1 MVPSEGTKG
10 EGRRA
15 GALNAGNRQAKIM
28 GMWRESVTKNVDRRI
43 MIVRVMAL
51 VLVMLVLML
60 AAYLYGL
67 SRSPAG
73 ISEEDRESV
82 TLFVEA
88 LRAVQ
93 ENYVDQEAVD
103 PEEQTYGAIEGM
115 IDSLGDEGHTRFL
128 TPEEAEK
135 SREAVSSTYVGIGVR
150 LEEKDDEIVVKT
162 AMDGSPAEKTGI
174 QSGDVLVAVNGESV
188 TGEDFEEIGQKIRGT
203 EGTYVDLTVLRDEE
217 EREFIV
223 ERAELEVPVSS
234 WSMIPG
240 TDVAHLRLA
249 SFSENSAEKL
259 EETIA
264 EAQSAG
270 AERFVL
276 DLRDNPGGLV
286 EQAEEVLGLF
296 LPAESGVYIR
306 KDADGSEEE
315 TSVPEDNDPLDAP
328 LVVLANQGSSSSAE
342 IVAGA
347 LRDNDRAEVVGEP
360 TFGTGTVLSEYP
372 LSDGSAILL
381 GIAEWLT
388 PNGDS
393 IRGAGIEPDVE
404 VELEEGQEPNTPN
417 ETEGLTREEIF
428 EEDAQLERAFG
439 ILRQE

>member
-1 MVPSEGTKG
+1 
-10 EGRRA
+10 
-15 GALNAGNRQAKIM
+15 
-28 GMWRESVTKNVDRRI
+28 
-43 MIVRVMAL
+43 MAL

-93 ENYVDQEAVD
+93 EDYVDQEAVD

-128 TPEEAEK
+128 SPEEVEK

-162 AMDGSPAEKTGI
+162 SMDGSPAEITGI
-174 QSGDVLVAVNGESV
+174 RSGDVLVAVDGESV
-188 TGEDFEEIGQKIRGT
+188 TGEEFEEIGQRIRGI

-223 ERAELEVPVSS
+223 ERAELEMPVSS
-234 WSMIPG
+234 WGLIPG
-240 TDVAHLRLA
+240 TDVAHLRLS

-259 EETIA
+259 EGTIT

-286 EQAEEVLGLF
+286 EQAEEVAALF
-296 LPAESGVYIR
+296 LPSESGVYIR

-315 TSVPEDNDPLDAP
+315 TSVPEDNEPLDAP
-328 LVVLANQGSSSSAE
+328 LVVLVNEGSSSSAE

-347 LRDNDRAEVVGEP
+347 LRDNGRAQVIGDT

-381 GIAEWLT
+381 GVAEWLT

-393 IRGAGIEPDVE
+393 IRGSGIEPDVE

-428 EEDAQLERAFG
+428 EEDAQLERAFE

>member
-1 MVPSEGTKG
+1 
-10 EGRRA
+10 
-15 GALNAGNRQAKIM
+15 
-28 GMWRESVTKNVDRRI
+28 MWRENVTKKDRRVV
-43 MIVRVMAL
+43 IVRVMAL

-73 ISEEDRESV
+73 ITEEDRESV
-82 TLFVEA
+82 ALFVEA

-93 ENYVDQEAVD
+93 DDYFDQESVD
-103 PEEQTYGAIEGM
+103 PEEQTYGAIKGM

-128 TPEEAEK
+128 SPEEVEK

-150 LEEKDDEIVVKT
+150 LEEKEDEIVVK
-162 AMDGSPAEKTGI
+162 ASMDGSPAEETGI
-174 QSGDVLVAVNGESV
+174 QSGDILVAVDGESV
-188 TGEDFEEIGQKIRGT
+188 KGEEFEEIGQRIRGP
-203 EGTYVDLTVLRDEE
+203 EETYVDLTVLRDEE
-217 EREFIV
+217 EREFTV
-223 ERAELEVPVSS
+223 ERAELEMPVSS
-234 WSMIPG
+234 WGLIPG
-240 TDVAHLRLA
+240 TDVAHLRL
-249 SFSENSAEKL
+249 STFSENSAEKL
-259 EETIA
+259 DGELV

-270 AERFVL
+270 AERFLL

-286 EQAEEVLGLF
+286 EQAEEVAALF
-296 LPAESGVYIR
+296 LPAGSGVYIR

-315 TSVPEDNDPLDAP
+315 TTVPEDNEPLDAP
-328 LVVLANQGSSSSAE
+328 VVVLINEGSSSSAE

-347 LRDNDRAEVVGEP
+347 LRDNGRAQVVGE
-360 TFGTGTVLSEYP
+360 TSFGTGTVLSEYP

-381 GIAEWLT
+381 GVAEWLT

-404 VELEEGQEPNTPN
+404 VELEEDQEPNTPN

-428 EEDAQLERAFG
+428 EEDAQLERAFE

>member
-1 MVPSEGTKG
+1 
-10 EGRRA
+10 
-15 GALNAGNRQAKIM
+15 
-28 GMWRESVTKNVDRRI
+28 
-43 MIVRVMAL
+43 
-51 VLVMLVLML
+51 
-60 AAYLYGL
+60 
-67 SRSPAG
+67 
-73 ISEEDRESV
+73 
-82 TLFVEA
+82 
-88 LRAVQ
+88 
-93 ENYVDQEAVD
+93 
-103 PEEQTYGAIEGM
+103 M

-174 QSGDVLVAVNGESV
+174 QSGDVLVAVDGESV

-240 TDVAHLRLA
+240 TDVAHLRLS

-259 EETIA
+259 EGTIA
-264 EAQSAG
+264 EARSAG

-286 EQAEEVLGLF
+286 EQAEEVATLF
-296 LPAESGVYIR
+296 LPAKSGVYIR

-315 TSVPEDNDPLDAP
+315 TSVSEYNEPLDIP
-328 LVVLANQGSSSSAE
+328 LVVLVNEGSSSSAE

-347 LRDNDRAEVVGEP
+347 LRDNDRAEVVGET

-381 GIAEWLT
+381 GVAEWLT

-393 IRGAGIEPDVE
+393 IRGSGIEPDVE

>member
-1 MVPSEGTKG
+1 M
-10 EGRRA
+10 R
-15 GALNAGNRQAKIM
+15 
-28 GMWRESVTKNVDRRI
+28 MWRENVTKVDRRGV
-43 MIVRVMAL
+43 IVRVMAL

-60 AAYLYGL
+60 VAYLYGL

-82 TLFVEA
+82 ALFVEA

-93 ENYVDQEAVD
+93 DDYVDQEAVD
-103 PEEQTYGAIEGM
+103 PEEQTYGAIKGM

-128 TPEEAEK
+128 SPEEVER

-150 LEEKDDEIVVKT
+150 LEEKDDEIVVK
-162 AMDGSPAEKTGI
+162 ASMDGSPAEETGI
-174 QSGDVLVAVNGESV
+174 QSGDVLVAVDGESV
-188 TGEDFEEIGQKIRGT
+188 TGEEFEEIGQRIRGP
-203 EGTYVDLTVLRDEE
+203 EETYVDLTVLRDEE

-234 WSMIPG
+234 WRLIPG
-240 TDVAHLRLA
+240 TDVAHLRLS

-259 EETIA
+259 EGSIA

-286 EQAEEVLGLF
+286 EQAEEVGSLF
-296 LPAESGVYIR
+296 LPAGSGVYIR
-306 KDADGSEEE
+306 KDADGSQEE
-315 TSVPEDNDPLDAP
+315 TTVSEDNEPLDAP
-328 LVVLANQGSSSSAE
+328 LVVLVNEGSSSSAE

-347 LRDNDRAEVVGEP
+347 LRDNGRAQVVGET

-381 GIAEWLT
+381 GVAEWLT

-404 VELEEGQEPNTPN
+404 VELEEDQEPNTPN

-428 EEDAQLERAFG
+428 EEDTQLERAFE
-439 ILRQE
+439 ILQQE

>member
-1 MVPSEGTKG
+1 M
-10 EGRRA
+10 R
-15 GALNAGNRQAKIM
+15 
-28 GMWRESVTKNVDRRI
+28 MWRENVTKVDRRLV
-43 MIVRVMAL
+43 IVRVMAL

-93 ENYVDQEAVD
+93 DNYVDQETVD

-162 AMDGSPAEKTGI
+162 SMDGSPAEKTGI
-174 QSGDVLVAVNGESV
+174 QSGDVLVAVDGESV
-188 TGEDFEEIGQKIRGT
+188 TGEEFEEIGQKIRGAA
-203 EGTYVDLTVLRDEE
+203 GTYVDLTVLRDEE

-223 ERAELEVPVSS
+223 ERAELEMPVSS
-234 WSMIPG
+234 WNLIPG
-240 TDVAHLRLA
+240 TGVAHIRLS

-259 EETIA
+259 EGTIA
-264 EAQSAG
+264 EAQSAR

-286 EQAEEVLGLF
+286 EQAQEVSALF

-306 KDADGSEEE
+306 RGADGSEEE
-315 TSVPEDNDPLDAP
+315 TSVPEGNEPLDAP
-328 LVVLANQGSSSSAE
+328 LVVLVNEGSSSSAE

-347 LRDNDRAEVVGEP
+347 LRDNGRAQVVGET
-360 TFGTGTVLSEYP
+360 TFGTGTVLGEYP

-381 GIAEWLT
+381 GVAEWLT

-393 IRGAGIEPDVE
+393 IRGSGIEPDVE
-404 VELEEGQEPNTPN
+404 VELEEGQEPNAPS

-428 EEDAQLERAFG
+428 EDDAQLERAFE
-439 ILRQE
+439 ILRQ

>member
-1 MVPSEGTKG
+1 M
-10 EGRRA
+10 R
-15 GALNAGNRQAKIM
+15 
-28 GMWRESVTKNVDRRI
+28 MWRNNVTKMDGRVV
-43 MIVRVMAL
+43 IVRVMAL

-73 ISEEDRESV
+73 ITEEDRESV
-82 TLFVEA
+82 ALFVEA

-93 ENYVDQEAVD
+93 DDYVDQEAVD
-103 PEEQTYGAIEGM
+103 PEEQTYGAIKGM

-128 TPEEAEK
+128 SPEEVEK

-150 LEEKDDEIVVKT
+150 LEEKDDEIVVK
-162 AMDGSPAEKTGI
+162 ASMDGSPAEETGI
-174 QSGDVLVAVNGESV
+174 QSGDVLVAVDGESIK
-188 TGEDFEEIGQKIRGT
+188 GEEFEEIGQKIRGP
-203 EGTYVDLTVLRDEE
+203 EETYVDLTVLRDEE

-223 ERAELEVPVSS
+223 ERAELEMPVSS
-234 WSMIPG
+234 WSLIPD
-240 TDVAHLRLA
+240 TDMAHLRLS

-259 EETIA
+259 EGEII

-286 EQAEEVLGLF
+286 EQAEEVAALF
-296 LPAESGVYIR
+296 LPAGSGVYIR

-315 TSVPEDNDPLDAP
+315 TSVPEDNEPLDAP
-328 LVVLANQGSSSSAE
+328 LVVLVNEGSSSSAE

-347 LRDNDRAEVVGEP
+347 LRDNGRAQVVGE
-360 TFGTGTVLSEYP
+360 TSFGTGTVLSEYP
-372 LSDGSAILL
+372 LSDGSALLL
-381 GIAEWLT
+381 GVAEWLT

-404 VELEEGQEPNTPN
+404 VELEEDQEPNTPN

-428 EEDAQLERAFG
+428 EEDAQLERAFE

>member
-1 MVPSEGTKG
+1 
-10 EGRRA
+10 
-15 GALNAGNRQAKIM
+15 
-28 GMWRESVTKNVDRRI
+28 MWRENVTKVNRRVVI
-43 MIVRVMAL
+43 LRVMAL

-93 ENYVDQEAVD
+93 EDYVDQEAVD
-103 PEEQTYGAIEGM
+103 PEEQTYGAIEGI

-128 TPEEAEK
+128 SPEEVEK

-162 AMDGSPAEKTGI
+162 SMDDSPAEKTGI
-174 QSGDVLVAVNGESV
+174 RSGDVLVAVDGESV
-188 TGEDFEEIGQKIRGT
+188 TGEEFEEIGQRIRGI

-223 ERAELEVPVSS
+223 ERAELEMPVSS
-234 WSMIPG
+234 WSLIPG
-240 TDVAHLRLA
+240 TDVAHLRLS

-259 EETIA
+259 EGTIT

-286 EQAEEVLGLF
+286 EQAEEVAALF
-296 LPAESGVYIR
+296 LPVESGVYIR

-315 TSVPEDNDPLDAP
+315 TSVPEDNEPLDAP
-328 LVVLANQGSSSSAE
+328 LVVLVNEGSSSSAE

-347 LRDNDRAEVVGEP
+347 LRDNGRAQVIGDT

-381 GIAEWLT
+381 GVAEWLT

-393 IRGAGIEPDVE
+393 IRGSGIEPDVE

-428 EEDAQLERAFG
+428 EEDAQLERAFE

>member
-1 MVPSEGTKG
+1 
-10 EGRRA
+10 
-15 GALNAGNRQAKIM
+15 
-28 GMWRESVTKNVDRRI
+28 MWRESVTKNVDRRV

-82 TLFVEA
+82 TIFVEA

-174 QSGDVLVAVNGESV
+174 QSGDVLVAVDGESV

-240 TDVAHLRLA
+240 TDVAHLRLS

-270 AERFVL
+270 VERFVL

-286 EQAEEVLGLF
+286 EQAEEVSGLF
-296 LPAESGVYIR
+296 LPAESGIYIR

-328 LVVLANQGSSSSAE
+328 LVVLVNEGSSSSAE

-347 LRDNDRAEVVGEP
+347 LRDNDRAEVVGET

-381 GIAEWLT
+381 GVAEWLT

-393 IRGAGIEPDVE
+393 IRGSGIEPDVE
-404 VELEEGQEPNTPN
+404 VELEEGQEPSTPN

-439 ILRQE
+439 IL

>member
-1 MVPSEGTKG
+1 
-10 EGRRA
+10 
-15 GALNAGNRQAKIM
+15 
-28 GMWRESVTKNVDRRI
+28 MWRESVTKNVDRRV

-315 TSVPEDNDPLDAP
+315 TSVPENNDPLDAP
-328 LVVLANQGSSSSAE
+328 LVVLVNEGSSSSAE

-347 LRDNDRAEVVGEP
+347 LRDNDRAEVVGET

-381 GIAEWLT
+381 GVAEWLT

-393 IRGAGIEPDVE
+393 IRGSGIEPDVE

>member
-1 MVPSEGTKG
+1 M
-10 EGRRA
+10 R
-15 GALNAGNRQAKIM
+15 
-28 GMWRESVTKNVDRRI
+28 MWRENVTKMDRRVV
-43 MIVRVMAL
+43 IVRVMAL

-73 ISEEDRESV
+73 ITEEDRESV

-93 ENYVDQEAVD
+93 DDYVDQEAVD
-103 PEEQTYGAIEGM
+103 PEEQTYGAIKGM

-128 TPEEAEK
+128 SPEEVEK

-150 LEEKDDEIVVKT
+150 LEEKDDEIVVK
-162 AMDGSPAEKTGI
+162 ASMDGSPAEETGI
-174 QSGDVLVAVNGESV
+174 QSGDVLVAVDGESIK
-188 TGEDFEEIGQKIRGT
+188 GKEFEEIGQKIRGP
-203 EGTYVDLTVLRDEE
+203 EETYVDLTVLRDEE
-217 EREFIV
+217 EREFMV
-223 ERAELEVPVSS
+223 ERAELEMPVSS
-234 WSMIPG
+234 WGLIPG
-240 TDVAHLRLA
+240 TDMAHLRLS

-259 EETIA
+259 EGEIV

-286 EQAEEVLGLF
+286 EQAEEVAALF
-296 LPAESGVYIR
+296 LPAGSGVYIR

-315 TSVPEDNDPLDAP
+315 TSVPEDNEPLDAP
-328 LVVLANQGSSSSAE
+328 VVVLVNEGSSSSAE

-347 LRDNDRAEVVGEP
+347 LRDNGRAQVVGE
-360 TFGTGTVLSEYP
+360 TSFGTGTVLSEYP

-381 GIAEWLT
+381 GVAEWLT

-404 VELEEGQEPNTPN
+404 VELEEDQEPNTPN

-428 EEDAQLERAFG
+428 EEDAQLERAFE
-439 ILRQE
+439 ILQQE

>member
-1 MVPSEGTKG
+1 M
-10 EGRRA
+10 R
-15 GALNAGNRQAKIM
+15 
-28 GMWRESVTKNVDRRI
+28 MWRENVTKVDRRVVV
-43 MIVRVMAL
+43 VRVMAL

-82 TLFVEA
+82 ALFVEA

-93 ENYVDQEAVD
+93 DDYVDQEAVD

-128 TPEEAEK
+128 TPEEAEE

-162 AMDGSPAEKTGI
+162 AMDGSPAEKAGI
-174 QSGDVLVAVNGESV
+174 QSGDILVAVDGESV
-188 TGEDFEEIGQKIRGT
+188 TGEDFEEIGQRIRGT

-217 EREFIV
+217 EREFLV
-223 ERAELEVPVSS
+223 ERAELEMPVSS
-234 WSMIPG
+234 WSLIPG
-240 TDVAHLRLA
+240 TDVAHLRLS

-259 EETIA
+259 EGTIA
-264 EAQSAG
+264 EARSAG

-286 EQAEEVLGLF
+286 EQAEEVAALF

-315 TSVPEDNDPLDAP
+315 TSVPEANEPLNAP
-328 LVVLANQGSSSSAE
+328 LVVLVNEGSSSSSE

-347 LRDNDRAEVVGEP
+347 LRDNDRAEVLGET

-381 GIAEWLT
+381 GVAEWLT

-393 IRGAGIEPDVE
+393 IRGSGIEPDVE

-439 ILRQE
+439 ILQEE

>member
-1 MVPSEGTKG
+1 M
-10 EGRRA
+10 R
-15 GALNAGNRQAKIM
+15 
-28 GMWRESVTKNVDRRI
+28 MWRENVTKVDRRVV
-43 MIVRVMAL
+43 IVRVMAL

-82 TLFVEA
+82 ALFAEA

-93 ENYVDQEAVD
+93 EDYVDQEAVD
-103 PEEQTYGAIEGM
+103 PEEQTYGAIKGM

-128 TPEEAEK
+128 SPEEVEE

-150 LEEKDDEIVVKT
+150 LEEKDDEIVVK
-162 AMDGSPAEKTGI
+162 ASMDGSPAEKTGI
-174 QSGDVLVAVNGESV
+174 QSGDVLVAVDGESV
-188 TGEDFEEIGQKIRGT
+188 TGEEFEEIGQRIRGT

-217 EREFIV
+217 EREFVV

-234 WSMIPG
+234 WRLIPG
-240 TDVAHLRLA
+240 TDVAHLRLS

-259 EETIA
+259 EGSIV

-286 EQAEEVLGLF
+286 EQAEEVAALF

-306 KDADGSEEE
+306 KNADGNEEE
-315 TSVPEDNDPLDAP
+315 TSVPEDNEPLDAP
-328 LVVLANQGSSSSAE
+328 LMVLVNEGSSSSAE

-347 LRDNDRAEVVGEP
+347 LRDNERAQVIGE
-360 TFGTGTVLSEYP
+360 TSFGTGTVLSEYP
-372 LSDGSAILL
+372 LSDGSAILR
-381 GIAEWLT
+381 GVAEWLT

-393 IRGAGIEPDVE
+393 IRGSGIEPDID
-404 VELEEGQEPNTPN
+404 VELEDGQEPNTPN

-428 EEDAQLERAFG
+428 EEDAQLERAFE
-439 ILRQE
+439 IL

>member
-1 MVPSEGTKG
+1 
-10 EGRRA
+10 
-15 GALNAGNRQAKIM
+15 
-28 GMWRESVTKNVDRRI
+28 MWRESVTKKVDRRV

-93 ENYVDQEAVD
+93 GNYVDQEAVD

-174 QSGDVLVAVNGESV
+174 QSGDVLVAVDGESV

-240 TDVAHLRLA
+240 TDVAHLRLS

-259 EETIA
+259 EGTIA
-264 EAQSAG
+264 EARSAG
-270 AERFVL
+270 VERFVL

-286 EQAEEVLGLF
+286 EQAEEVSGLF
-296 LPAESGVYIR
+296 LPTESGVYIR

-315 TSVPEDNDPLDAP
+315 TSVPEDNDPLDAL
-328 LVVLANQGSSSSAE
+328 LVVLVNEGSSSSAE

-347 LRDNDRAEVVGEP
+347 LRDNDRAEVVGET

-381 GIAEWLT
+381 GVAEWLT

-393 IRGAGIEPDVE
+393 IRGSGIEPDVE

-428 EEDAQLERAFG
+428 EKDAQLERAFE

>member
-1 MVPSEGTKG
+1 
-10 EGRRA
+10 
-15 GALNAGNRQAKIM
+15 
-28 GMWRESVTKNVDRRI
+28 MWRENVTKVDRRVV
-43 MIVRVMAL
+43 IVRVMAL
-51 VLVMLVLML
+51 VLVMLVLVL

-93 ENYVDQEAVD
+93 EGYVDREAVD

-128 TPEEAEK
+128 SPEEVEK

-162 AMDGSPAEKTGI
+162 SIDGSPAEKTGI
-174 QSGDVLVAVNGESV
+174 QSGDVLVAVDGERV
-188 TGEDFEEIGQKIRGT
+188 TVEEFEEIGQRIKGA

-217 EREFIV
+217 EREFVV
-223 ERAELEVPVSS
+223 ERAELDVPVSS
-234 WSMIPG
+234 WSLLPG
-240 TDVAHLRLA
+240 TDVAHLRLS
-249 SFSENSAEKL
+249 SFSENGAEKL
-259 EETIA
+259 EGTID

-286 EQAEEVLGLF
+286 EQAEEVSALF

-315 TSVPEDNDPLDAP
+315 TSVPKDNEYLDAP
-328 LVVLANQGSSSSAE
+328 LVVLVNEGSSSSAE

-347 LRDNDRAEVVGEP
+347 LRDNDRAEVVGET

-381 GIAEWLT
+381 GVAEWLT

-393 IRGAGIEPDVE
+393 IRGSGIEPDVE
-404 VELEEGQEPNTPN
+404 LELEEGQEPKTPN
-417 ETEGLTREEIF
+417 ETEGLAKEEIF
-428 EEDAQLERAFG
+428 EEDAQLERAFE
-439 ILRQE
+439 ILGQE

>member
-1 MVPSEGTKG
+1 M
-10 EGRRA
+10 
-15 GALNAGNRQAKIM
+15 
-28 GMWRESVTKNVDRRI
+28 DRRVV
-43 MIVRVMAL
+43 IVRVMAF

-82 TLFVEA
+82 TLFAEA
-88 LRAVQ
+88 LKVVQ
-93 ENYVDQEAVD
+93 EDYVDQGAVD
-103 PEEQTYGAIEGM
+103 PEEQAYGAIEGM

-128 TPEEAEK
+128 TPDEVEK

-174 QSGDVLVAVNGESV
+174 RAGDVLVAVDGESV
-188 TGEDFEEIGQKIRGT
+188 TGEEFEEIGQKIRGT

-217 EREFIV
+217 EREFVV

-234 WSMIPG
+234 WALIPG
-240 TDVAHLRLA
+240 TDVAHLRLS

-259 EETIA
+259 EESIT
-264 EAQSAG
+264 EAQGVG

-286 EQAEEVLGLF
+286 EQAEEVAALF
-296 LPAESGVYIR
+296 LPAGSVVYTR
-306 KDADGSEEE
+306 KDANGNEEE
-315 TSVPEDNDPLDAP
+315 TSVPEDNEPLDAP
-328 LVVLANQGSSSSAE
+328 LVVLANEGSSSSAE

-347 LRDNDRAEVVGEP
+347 LRDNGRAELVGET

-393 IRGAGIEPDVE
+393 IRGTGIEPDVE
-404 VELEEGQEPNTPN
+404 IELEEEGEPNTPD
-417 ETEGLTREEIF
+417 ETEGLTKEEIF
-428 EEDAQLERAFG
+428 EEDAQLERAFEV
-439 ILRQE
+439 L

>member
-1 MVPSEGTKG
+1 
-10 EGRRA
+10 
-15 GALNAGNRQAKIM
+15 
-28 GMWRESVTKNVDRRI
+28 MWRESVTKKVDRRV

-174 QSGDVLVAVNGESV
+174 QSGDVLVAVDGESV

-240 TDVAHLRLA
+240 TDVAHLRLS

-286 EQAEEVLGLF
+286 EQAEEVSGLF

-328 LVVLANQGSSSSAE
+328 LVVLVNEGSSSSAE

-347 LRDNDRAEVVGEP
+347 LRDNDRAEVVGET

-381 GIAEWLT
+381 GVAEWLT

-393 IRGAGIEPDVE
+393 IRGSGIEPDVE

>member
-1 MVPSEGTKG
+1 
-10 EGRRA
+10 
-15 GALNAGNRQAKIM
+15 
-28 GMWRESVTKNVDRRI
+28 MWRENVTKVDRRVVV
-43 MIVRVMAL
+43 VRVMAL

-73 ISEEDRESV
+73 ISEEDRENV

-93 ENYVDQEAVD
+93 EDYVDQEAVD

-128 TPEEAEK
+128 TPEEAEE

-162 AMDGSPAEKTGI
+162 SMDGSPAEKAGI
-174 QSGDVLVAVNGESV
+174 QSGDVLVAVDGESV
-188 TGEDFEEIGQKIRGT
+188 TGEEFEEIGQRIRGT

-217 EREFIV
+217 EREFLV
-223 ERAELEVPVSS
+223 ERAELEMPVSS
-234 WSMIPG
+234 WSLIPG
-240 TDVAHLRLA
+240 TDVAHLRLS

-259 EETIA
+259 EGTIA

-286 EQAEEVLGLF
+286 EQAEEVAALF

-315 TSVPEDNDPLDAP
+315 TSVPEANEPLNAP
-328 LVVLANQGSSSSAE
+328 LVVLVNEGSSSSSE

-347 LRDNDRAEVVGEP
+347 LRDNDRAEVLGET

-381 GIAEWLT
+381 GVAEWLT

-393 IRGAGIEPDVE
+393 IRGSGIEPDVE

-439 ILRQE
+439 ILQEE

>member
-1 MVPSEGTKG
+1 
-10 EGRRA
+10 
-15 GALNAGNRQAKIM
+15 
-28 GMWRESVTKNVDRRI
+28 MWRENVTKMDRRVV
-43 MIVRVMAL
+43 IVRVMAL

-73 ISEEDRESV
+73 ITEEDRESV
-82 TLFVEA
+82 ALFVEA

-93 ENYVDQEAVD
+93 DDYVDQEAVD
-103 PEEQTYGAIEGM
+103 PEEQTYGAIKGM

-128 TPEEAEK
+128 SPEEVEK

-150 LEEKDDEIVVKT
+150 LEEKDDEIVVK
-162 AMDGSPAEKTGI
+162 ASMDGSPAEETGI
-174 QSGDVLVAVNGESV
+174 QSGDVLVAVDGESINGE
-188 TGEDFEEIGQKIRGT
+188 EFEEIGQKIRGP
-203 EGTYVDLTVLRDEE
+203 EETYVDLTVLRDEE
-217 EREFIV
+217 EREFTV
-223 ERAELEVPVSS
+223 ERAELEMPVSS
-234 WSMIPG
+234 WGLIPG
-240 TDVAHLRLA
+240 TDMAHLRLS

-259 EETIA
+259 EGEIV

-286 EQAEEVLGLF
+286 EQAEEVAALF
-296 LPAESGVYIR
+296 LPAGSGVYIR

-315 TSVPEDNDPLDAP
+315 TSVPEDNEPLDAP
-328 LVVLANQGSSSSAE
+328 VVVLVNEGSSSSAE

-347 LRDNDRAEVVGEP
+347 LRDNGRAQVVGE
-360 TFGTGTVLSEYP
+360 TSFGTGTVLSEYP

-381 GIAEWLT
+381 GVAEWLT

-404 VELEEGQEPNTPN
+404 VELEEDQEPNTPN

-428 EEDAQLERAFG
+428 EEDAQLERAFE